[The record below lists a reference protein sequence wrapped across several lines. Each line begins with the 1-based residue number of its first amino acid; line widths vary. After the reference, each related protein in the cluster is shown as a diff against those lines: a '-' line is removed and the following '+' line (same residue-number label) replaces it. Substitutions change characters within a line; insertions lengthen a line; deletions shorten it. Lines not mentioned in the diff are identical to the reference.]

1 MDAVHDIKE
10 AASYHIMSSYA
21 TYLSYI
27 IISYS
32 NMSQDK
38 KNYKTTLCRHYVQ
51 KGYCS
56 LYNNCHFAHG

>member
-27 IISYS
+27 IISHSKYDS
-32 NMSQDK
+32 
-38 KNYKTTLCRHYVQ
+38 RQ
-51 KGYCS
+51 KE
-56 LYNNCHFAHG
+56 L